1 MGTARYL
8 LALAGLAI
16 AVPLAGQEV
25 DSALEELEVLAR
37 GWTEDG
43 RLSEYPPPLAA
54 QALAD
59 DLGTLAALQV
69 LIATREEA
77 WDLLFDAALANAQE
91 RAELEATTEEFALL
105 QAVEDAARASGTWTL
120 DDVAEFSE
128 RRRVV
133 RSGGDSRRLR
143 GEGPSA
149 RGEPLTPVLVGG
161 GPNALRNDSTAPSA
175 GERA

>member
-25 DSALEELEVLAR
+25 DSALEEFEVLAR

-43 RLSEYPPPLAA
+43 RLSEDPPPLAARVDAA

-77 WDLLFDAALANAQE
+77 WDLLFDAALALANAQE
-91 RAELEATTEEFALL
+91 RAELEAATEEFALL

-120 DDVAEFSE
+120 DDVAELSE

-133 RSGGDSRRLR
+133 RSAVIAIAFAVRDRLR
-143 GEGPSA
+143 VANP
-149 RGEPLTPVLVGG
+149 
-161 GPNALRNDSTAPSA
+161 
-175 GERA
+175 